1 MARVQ
6 KLDEDIKLAVLNLP
20 GVKKDKLLLQLLKKD
35 PLLVKKLVFELLEDG
50 QTADE
55 RSAKIR
61 EQIDERIPVG
71 TKGMTPGWL
80 MMALRSANPL
90 ITEHVKVTKDKLGE
104 VVLTLFMLNLAFDRQ
119 GEMLQKMMHRMDKFA
134 PYVIRRLVFVVQK
147 AEKLHEDLHL
157 EFRAELN
164 RILARI
170 ADFPPLK
177 NLANQEGLPQKWG

>member
-1 MARVQ
+1 MARAQ

-20 GVKKDKLLLQLLKKD
+20 AAKKDKLLLQLLKKD

-50 QTADE
+50 QSADE

-61 EQIDERIPVG
+61 ADIDRLISKQ

-80 MMALRSANPL
+80 LMELRSANPL

-104 VVLTLFMLNLAFDRQ
+104 VVLTIFMLNIAFERQ
-119 GEMLQKMMHRMDKFA
+119 AEMLEKMTHRMDTFA
-134 PYVIRRLVFVVQK
+134 PYVIRRLAFVVQK

-157 EFRAELN
+157 EFSRDLN
-164 RILARI
+164 RILAEI
-170 ADFPPLK
+170 SKYHPLK
-177 NLANQEGLPQKWG
+177 YLAEEAGLPKRFV